1 MAALRAYS
9 DGSELQRIMS
19 TSETDSPVQE
29 SIRAV
34 DLAPEP
40 EFVEAPDHDL
50 HDTSLYI
57 GRELSWLDFNDRV
70 LQLVEDPETP
80 LMERVKLAA
89 IWSSNLDEFFQIRVA
104 GVHDQIDAGLA
115 DPGPDGLTPSQTIDQ
130 IRETVLAQQE
140 RLERAVLGE
149 LFPALAEH
157 DIRIVGMDDIDDAD
171 RRALA
176 ERFTRQIF
184 PVLTPLAVGMGR
196 PFPYISSLSLSL
208 AVVVRDPNNGQQLFA
223 RVKVPK
229 EMLPRFVALDDHPLT
244 FVSLEEV
251 IAANLESLF
260 PGMHIVG
267 HGFFRVTRDADFE
280 VSDEA
285 DDLLQAVE
293 AELRRRRFGEG
304 VRLEV
309 GVSMDQGVREELRE
323 ALDLEERQV
332 YEVDGLLDTG
342 DLWQIYKIKGFGDL
356 RDTPWTPVT
365 QPRLQAEEGETANVM
380 AEMRRGDILVH
391 HPYDSF
397 STSVERFVDQAAS
410 DPDVL
415 AIKQTVYRT
424 SDDSPLVP
432 ALIRA
437 SERGKQAVCM
447 VELKA
452 RFDERA
458 NITWARA
465 LEEAGVHVVY
475 GYPGLKTHA
484 KCILVVRREGD
495 GVRNYV
501 HIGTGN
507 YHSTTARLYTD
518 FGLFTCDAEIGA
530 DVADMFNFLT
540 GMARPTEARKVLIA
554 PNGIREGII
563 AQIDA
568 TIAAHERGEHARIA
582 LKMNSLV
589 DRRCIRAL
597 YRASQAGVPV
607 ELNVRGICC
616 LRPGVAGVSEN
627 ISVVSVLGRFL
638 EHSRVYAFECGEDT
652 TVIIGSADLM
662 PRNLDTRVELL
673 TPVENEAAREDL
685 LDTLERSLATDVGAW
700 DLQSDGQWRK
710 REPGDPS
717 RSVQRELMLSH
728 AARARDP
735 SPAADE

>member
-1 MAALRAYS
+1 MTPDVDTFS
-9 DGSELQRIMS
+9 
-19 TSETDSPVQE
+19 QE
-29 SIRAV
+29 SIHSV
-34 DLAPEP
+34 ELTDEP
-40 EFVEAPDHDL
+40 AEDVADRDL
-50 HDTSLYI
+50 HDTGLYI
-57 GRELSWLDFNDRV
+57 GRELSWMNFNERV
-70 LQLVEDPETP
+70 LDLCIDPGQK
-80 LMERVKLAA
+80 LLERVKMAA
-89 IWSSNLDEFFQIRVA
+89 IWNSNLDEFFQIRVA
-104 GVHDQIDAGLA
+104 GVHDQIDAGLS
-115 DPGPDGLTPSQTIDQ
+115 DPGPDGMTPSETIDA
-130 IRETVLAQQE
+130 IRASVLDQQE
-140 RLERAVLGE
+140 RLERCVVGE
-149 LFPALAEH
+149 LLPALAGH
-157 DIRIVGMDDIDDAD
+157 GIRIVGMSDVGEAG
-171 RRALA
+171 REALG
-176 ERFTRQIF
+176 ERYRRQIF
-184 PVLTPLAVGMGR
+184 PVLTPLAVGPGR
-196 PFPYISSLSLSL
+196 PFPYISSLSLSI
-208 AVVVRDPNNGQQLFA
+208 AVVVRDPSNGQETFA

-229 EMLPRFVALDDHPLT
+229 EMLPRFVALDDDPLA
-244 FVSLEEV
+244 FVLLEEV

-260 PGMHIVG
+260 PGMEIVS

-293 AELRRRRFGEG
+293 AELRRRRFGEA

-309 GVSMDQGVREELRE
+309 DAGMDQGVRERLRE
-323 ALDLEERQV
+323 ALDLEDRQV
-332 YEVDGLLDTG
+332 YAVDGVLDTA
-342 DLWQIYKIKGFGDL
+342 DLWQIYAIKGFGEL
-356 RDTPWTPVT
+356 RDPLWTPVT
-365 QPRLQAEEGETANVM
+365 QPRLQGEDGNPSNIL
-380 AEMRRGDILVH
+380 AEMRRSDILVH

-397 STSVERFVDQAAS
+397 NTSVERFVDQAVA

-465 LEEAGVHVVY
+465 LEQAGVHVVY

-507 YHSTTARLYTD
+507 YHSKTARLYTD
-518 FGLFTCDAEIGA
+518 FGLFTVDPEIGA

-540 GMARPTEARKVLIA
+540 GMARPTDYRKVLIA
-554 PNGIREGII
+554 PMGIRDGIMD
-563 AQIDA
+563 QINA
-568 TIAAHERGEHARIA
+568 TIEAHERGEHARIA

-589 DRRCIRAL
+589 DRRCIRGL
-597 YRASQAGVPV
+597 YRASQAGVAV
-607 ELNVRGICC
+607 ALNVRGICC
-616 LRPGVAGVSEN
+616 LRPGVPGVSDN
-627 ISVVSVLGRFL
+627 ITVVSVLGRFL
-638 EHSRVYAFECGEDT
+638 EHSRIYAFERGEET

-673 TPVENEAAREDL
+673 TPVDDEAACEDM

-700 DLQSDGQWRK
+700 DLQSDGTWVK
-710 REPGDPS
+710 REPADPP

-728 AARARDP
+728 AARA
-735 SPAADE
+735 SEASKADE